1 MGDAPDVDLLCR
13 DELDV
18 SVGLVNGPPA
28 NAIWF
33 QNMAPVWVMLVSVYF
48 LKEKSSRADWWML
61 GLCTV
66 GVLLILVFELSNSAQ
81 QTNVYSAILG
91 LLSGVLYAGVV
102 LSLRWLRDED
112 SAWLVVLNFTMTAVV
127 MAPLVLVSARL
138 PHGTTWLVLIGFG
151 MFQMGLPYL
160 LFAHGLRRIPGHIAS
175 LLTLLEPI
183 LLPVWIYVA
192 WGNSPDYEP
201 PRWWTIV
208 GGGLILS
215 GLCVR
220 FLPQAFRAA
229 DRQKTG

>member
-1 MGDAPDVDLLCR
+1 
-13 DELDV
+13 
-18 SVGLVNGPPA
+18 
-28 NAIWF
+28 
-33 QNMAPVWVMLVSVYF
+33 
-48 LKEKSSRADWWML
+48 ML

-112 SAWLVVLNFTMTAVV
+112 SAWLVVLNFTMTAAV

-138 PHGTTWLVLIGFG
+138 PQGTTWLVLIGFG